1 MIDLTTLVRRLRF
14 CAANFDQITR
24 DELDEAAD
32 ELERLNA
39 QALELCA
46 EISGLRRE
54 LAEID
59 GMLVEAWTLM
69 IDGKVAE
76 DFGDRLQQWID
87 ARQTPERRVTTRT
100 AAKEGER

>member
-1 MIDLTTLVRRLRF
+1 MSYLRLDLLRLNGMGQ
-14 CAANFDQITR
+14 C
-24 DELDEAAD
+24 AD
-32 ELERLNA
+32 EIERLNA
-39 QALELCA
+39 QALELCV
-46 EISGLRRE
+46 ELSGLRRE

>member
-1 MIDLTTLVRRLRF
+1 MSDLIEELRHWNPVTF
-14 CAANFDQITR
+14 PLTGR
-24 DELDEAAD
+24 AAD
-32 ELERLNA
+32 ELDRLNA